1 MQTTLV
7 DDGRAAIAAVDAART
22 RGEAFDFIVLDA
34 RMPDLEGISVADD
47 IVRRGAHQGAR
58 IILLTSDP
66 RPGEVA
72 RAITAGV
79 SACLAKPI
87 IPAELRRAIGRLVVT
102 RPAVP
107 ASPGTADNTAAAAA
121 HRALRIL
128 LVEDNRVN
136 QKLATRLLE
145 RAGHS
150 VLVADNGREGVGA
163 FRREAFD
170 LILMDVQMPEMD
182 GLEATAAIR
191 AAEADTG
198 AHVPIIAM
206 TAHAFAE
213 DRARCLAAGM
223 DAFLTKPVRV
233 AQLHEVIAHMVDPAV
248 QRAGD
253 PDASVATLDAR

>member
-1 MQTTLV
+1 
-7 DDGRAAIAAVDAART
+7 
-22 RGEAFDFIVLDA
+22 
-34 RMPDLEGISVADD
+34 
-47 IVRRGAHQGAR
+47 
-58 IILLTSDP
+58 
-66 RPGEVA
+66 
-72 RAITAGV
+72 
-79 SACLAKPI
+79 
-87 IPAELRRAIGRLVVT
+87 
-102 RPAVP
+102 
-107 ASPGTADNTAAAAA
+107 
-121 HRALRIL
+121 
-128 LVEDNRVN
+128 VN